1 MYTLDVIKS
10 LLEITDKTQKDLCD
24 YLGLEKG
31 TFSAWNGNRSQ
42 SYKKYIPQIADFFNV
57 STDYLLGKT
66 DEKNSPSIGAV
77 TEKVKEFVDILS
89 VLPEDEQ
96 AEALKYIRYL
106 RSQVSLQKSPE
117 IK

>member
-1 MYTLDVIKS
+1 LVIDRIKS
-10 LLEITDKTQKDLCD
+10 IAK
-24 YLGLEKG
+24 EKG
-31 TFSAWNGNRSQ
+31 IKISFLCEQVGQGKGYLNDVNSGKCVLPNDRLET
-42 SYKKYIPQIADFFNV
+42 IASNLNV

-77 TEKVKEFVDILS
+77 TEKFKEAVDILS